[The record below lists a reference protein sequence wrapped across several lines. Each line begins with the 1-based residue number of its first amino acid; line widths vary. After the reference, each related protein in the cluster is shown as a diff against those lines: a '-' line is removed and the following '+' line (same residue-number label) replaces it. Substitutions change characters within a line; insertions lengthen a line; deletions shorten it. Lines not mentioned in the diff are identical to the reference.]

1 MILKKKRNGSSYSIR
16 WLDFYDSPETFGWLQ
31 FQDQSCFP
39 SHSLECFYIRCLHQQ
54 QVRNENLKM
63 KVLYISDIRSG
74 QKLRKKTKIL
84 QTSSWPPLRF
94 SSEVCHPPGRS
105 SQELS
110 WPGVQVQGLEIFIS
124 KHPRNCCGL
133 GISAQNIHIHN
144 VILQFFCTSVIL
156 SQHHGNQ
163 WMNNRKGCSVYET
176 WNILHLYRIPMK
188 IPWLPWLSYSTDF
201 FCPRD
206 QSIVTWVVN
215 KGEGNRRNGWPIWL
229 HITLPKTN
237 GWIPP
242 KWWASEKVVPLKYNH
257 FLYLC

>member
-1 MILKKKRNGSSYSIR
+1 MILKKNTSIYSIR

-110 WPGVQVQGLEIFIS
+110 WPGVQV
-124 KHPRNCCGL
+124 
-133 GISAQNIHIHN
+133 
-144 VILQFFCTSVIL
+144 
-156 SQHHGNQ
+156 
-163 WMNNRKGCSVYET
+163 
-176 WNILHLYRIPMK
+176 
-188 IPWLPWLSYSTDF
+188 
-201 FCPRD
+201 
-206 QSIVTWVVN
+206 
-215 KGEGNRRNGWPIWL
+215 L
-229 HITLPKTN
+229 HICHSLPTSWQTS
-237 GWIPP
+237 GWTTEKDVQYMKLGTSYIYTGYPWKSPGCHDCHIQLISEMP
-242 KWWASEKVVPLKYNH
+242 KGPKHSDLGRQQRWRQ
-257 FLYLC
+257 